1 MKAIF
6 CFVGLFLM
14 GNLFA
19 QQEDLAQN
27 YFDQAE
33 YGKALSIYQKL
44 YQDNPTNLGYLFQM
58 VTIHQELEQYQ
69 VAQNLLIKAI
79 DQPNPQFL
87 VELGYNYSLQ
97 NDPVLSEKYYD
108 QALVK
113 LEENPIYTN
122 YVADRFR
129 QRGLLDRAIQ
139 ALEQTIAIQPQPNFL
154 LQLTRFYGEKGEVD
168 KFFQKYLELALV
180 NPVYAGYA
188 KRDFSKYIT
197 DNSENPNNQ
206 LLKKLLLEKLQEFP
220 DIMWNDF
227 LSWLF
232 VQQNDFAA
240 AFMQEKAIFA
250 RQGSTL
256 NPIFQLAELCEDN
269 DQLPLAKRIYVY
281 LVEQSPERGM
291 RLKAQIGQVEVEA
304 KMAKSAEYD
313 PIESRYNKLFEEYG
327 QGSFTVSLGLSYA
340 HFLINYQSD
349 APRAIEFLKSLIASS
364 NLKGFELA
372 QTQLLL
378 GDALVMEE
386 RFNEALVEYSKVQID
401 MKNSTIAQEAKF
413 KIAQT
418 SFYKGDFEWAES
430 QLKVLKS
437 STSQRMAN
445 DALALK
451 LLISDHTQED
461 SLHLALKQ
469 YAKADLMRVQ
479 GRYNEAIALLDTILK
494 NHKTESIVAQTLITQ
509 AQLCYLVNDP
519 VKAQNNYL
527 TVLKD
532 FPTGLLS
539 AEACYE
545 LAKLYQSE
553 FNDKNNAM
561 KYFEKIIFDYPS
573 SLFFV
578 EARRRF
584 RQLRGDDL
592 N

>member
-14 GNLFA
+14 GTVFA

-418 SFYKGDFEWAES
+418 SFYKGDF
-430 QLKVLKS
+430 
-437 STSQRMAN
+437 
-445 DALALK
+445 
-451 LLISDHTQED
+451 
-461 SLHLALKQ
+461 
-469 YAKADLMRVQ
+469 
-479 GRYNEAIALLDTILK
+479 
-494 NHKTESIVAQTLITQ
+494 
-509 AQLCYLVNDP
+509 
-519 VKAQNNYL
+519 
-527 TVLKD
+527 
-532 FPTGLLS
+532 
-539 AEACYE
+539 
-545 LAKLYQSE
+545 
-553 FNDKNNAM
+553 
-561 KYFEKIIFDYPS
+561 
-573 SLFFV
+573 
-578 EARRRF
+578 
-584 RQLRGDDL
+584 
-592 N
+592 

>member
-1 MKAIF
+1 MKVLN
-6 CFVGLFLM
+6 CFVGLLLM
-14 GNLFA
+14 GTVFA
-19 QQEDLAQN
+19 QQEELAQN

-44 YQDNPTNLGYLFQM
+44 YQDNPNNMGYLFQM
-58 VTIHQELEQYQ
+58 VTIYQELEQYLD
-69 VAQNLLIKAI
+69 AQKLLMKAI

-97 NDPVLSEKYYD
+97 NELVLSEKYYD
-108 QALVK
+108 HALLK
-113 LEENPIYTN
+113 LKENPIYTN

-139 ALEQTIAIQPQPNFL
+139 ALEQTLAVQIQPNL
-154 LQLTRFYGEKGEVD
+154 LQQLTRFYGEKGEVA
-168 KFFQKYLELALV
+168 KFFQKYLELVLV
-180 NPVYAGYA
+180 NPAYNHFA
-188 KRDFSKYIT
+188 KRDFLKYIT
-197 DNSENPNNQ
+197 KNSENPNNQ
-206 LLKKLLLEKLQEFP
+206 MLKKLLLEKLQEFP

-240 AFMQEKAIFA
+240 AFIQEKAIFA

-256 NPIFQLAELCEDN
+256 NPIFQLADLCIDN
-269 DQLPLAKRIYVY
+269 DQLPLAKRIYAY

-291 RLKAQIGQVEVEA
+291 RLSAQIGLVEVET
-304 KMAKSAEYD
+304 KMAKTSEYD
-313 PIESRYNKLFEEYG
+313 QIEMRYSKLFDEYG
-327 QGSFTVSLGLSYA
+327 KGSFSLSLGLSYA

-349 APRAIEFLKSLIASS
+349 AQRAIEFLKSLIASS
-364 NLKGFELA
+364 SLSGFELA
-372 QTQLLL
+372 HTQMLL

-386 RFNEALVEYSKVQID
+386 RFSEALVEYSKVQLD

-445 DALALK
+445 NALALK
-451 LLISDHTQED
+451 LLISDHSQED

-469 YAKADLMRVQ
+469 YAKADLMRLQ
-479 GRYNEAIALLDTILK
+479 GRYYEAIALLDTILK
-494 NHKTESIVAQTLITQ
+494 NHKTETIIAQTLMSQ
-509 AQLCYLVNDP
+509 AKLCYLTNDL
-519 VKAQNNYL
+519 VKAKNNYL
-527 TVLKD
+527 TVIKD
-532 FPTGLLS
+532 FPIGLLTS
-539 AEACYE
+539 EACYE
-545 LAKLYQSE
+545 LAKLFQSE
-553 FNDKNNAM
+553 FNDKENAM
-561 KYFEKIIFDYPS
+561 KYYEKIIFDYPS

-584 RQLRGDDL
+584 RLLRGDDL